1 MNRVFFATRLA
12 CVVVNVVVAAAGCA
26 PAHIAEYTPKRR
38 TAPEALPTPGSTVD
52 ESGSLWASATSASS
66 PFTDLRALRVND
78 VVIVRVEEVADAQ
91 RGADTQ
97 VSRTGRWWN
106 NLSFLPLVG
115 PLFAGLGDASL
126 QATAGLD
133 TENSFNGS
141 GRSGRSERLV
151 ATVPSSVM
159 KVYDNGNLFI
169 EGHRVVL
176 VNNEEQHLYVSGIV
190 RPIDIDEQN
199 SIKSSMIAD
208 AEIEFVG
215 QGAVTESQ
223 SVPWGT
229 RAATFA
235 SPF

>member
-1 MNRVFFATRLA
+1 MNRVVRLFF
-12 CVVVNVVVAAAGCA
+12 CVVVLVAGVGCA

-38 TAPEALPTPGSTVD
+38 AAPEALPTTGSAVD
-52 ESGSLWASATSASS
+52 ESGSLWASASSASS

-91 RGADTQ
+91 RGADTR

-106 NLSFLPLVG
+106 NLSFVPLVG
-115 PLFAGLGDASL
+115 PLLAGVGDASL

-141 GRSGRSERLV
+141 GRSGRTERLL

-159 KVYDNGNLFI
+159 KVYDNGNMFI

-176 VNNEEQHLYVSGIV
+176 VNNEEQHLYVSGVV

-215 QGAVTESQ
+215 QGAVTEGQ

-229 RAATFA
+229 RAATWA
-235 SPF
+235 WPF

>member
-1 MNRVFFATRLA
+1 V
-12 CVVVNVVVAAAGCA
+12 
-26 PAHIAEYTPKRR
+26 
-38 TAPEALPTPGSTVD
+38 ST
-52 ESGSLWASATSASS
+52 GSASS

-78 VVIVRVEEVADAQ
+78 VVIVRVEEVADAR
-91 RGADTQ
+91 RGADTR

-106 NLSFLPLVG
+106 NLTFLPIVG
-115 PLFAGLGDASL
+115 PLLTGLGEASL
-126 QATAGLD
+126 QTTAGLD

-141 GRSGRSERLV
+141 GRSGRSERLL
-151 ATVPSSVM
+151 ATVPALVM
-159 KVYDNGNLFI
+159 KVYDNGNMFI

-176 VNNEEQHLYVSGIV
+176 VNNEEQHLYVSGLV

-215 QGAVTESQ
+215 QGTVTESQ

-229 RAATFA
+229 RAASWA
-235 SPF
+235 WPF

>member
-1 MNRVFFATRLA
+1 MRPIDRYPAILLLILSGLV
-12 CVVVNVVVAAAGCA
+12 GCA

-38 TAPEALPTPGSTVD
+38 AAPEALPTATSATD
-52 ESGSLWASATSASS
+52 DSGSLWVSTGSASS

-78 VVIVRVEEVADAQ
+78 VVIVRVEEVADAR
-91 RGADTQ
+91 RGADTR

-106 NLSFLPLVG
+106 NFSFIPLVG
-115 PLFAGLGDASL
+115 PLLAGLGEASL
-126 QATAGLD
+126 QTTAGLD

-141 GRSGRSERLV
+141 GRSGRSERLL
-151 ATVPSSVM
+151 ATVPALVM
-159 KVYDNGNLFI
+159 KVYDNGNMFI

-176 VNNEEQHLYVSGIV
+176 VNNEEQHLYVSGLV

-215 QGAVTESQ
+215 QGTVTEGQ

-229 RAATFA
+229 RAATWA
-235 SPF
+235 WPF

>member
-1 MNRVFFATRLA
+1 MNRVVRLFF
-12 CVVVNVVVAAAGCA
+12 CVVVLVAGGGCA

-38 TAPEALPTPGSTVD
+38 AAPEALPTTGSAVD
-52 ESGSLWASATSASS
+52 ESGSLWASASSASS

-91 RGADTQ
+91 RGADTR

-106 NLSFLPLVG
+106 NLSFVPLVG
-115 PLFAGLGDASL
+115 PLLAGVGDASL

-141 GRSGRSERLV
+141 GRSGRTERLL

-159 KVYDNGNLFI
+159 KVYDNGNMFI

-176 VNNEEQHLYVSGIV
+176 VNNEEQHLYVSGVV

-215 QGAVTESQ
+215 QGAVTEGQ

-229 RAATFA
+229 RAATWA
-235 SPF
+235 WPF

>member
-1 MNRVFFATRLA
+1 MIRASFRF
-12 CVVVNVVVAAAGCA
+12 VVVAAAASVAAGCA
-26 PAHIAEYTPKRR
+26 TPHIAEYQQKRR
-38 TAPEALPTPGSTVD
+38 PPPAALPSENPAAVD
-52 ESGSLWASATSASS
+52 DSGSLWASAGARGAS

-91 RGADTQ
+91 RGTDTQ

-106 NLSFLPLVG
+106 VLTFLPVVG
-115 PLFAGLGDASL
+115 PLLQDLLGEASL
-126 QATAGLD
+126 DLRAGMES
-133 TENSFNGS
+133 ENSFNGS
-141 GRSGRSERLV
+141 GRSGRSERLL
-151 ATVPSSVM
+151 ATVPASVV
-159 KVYDNGNLFI
+159 KVYDNGNMFI

-176 VNNEEQHLYVSGIV
+176 VNNEEQHLYVSGVV

-229 RAATFA
+229 RAATWA